1 MTTTLFYATMNTKIG
16 PLTLVKT
23 EKGVCAL
30 ENGQMKDLTERSWF
44 QRTFKD
50 TELIDNEHAFD
61 REFKELSAYLD
72 GERHQFTF
80 PVDLIGTPF
89 QQSVWRVLQSIP
101 YGQSLSYGEVAR
113 MIGKRPTVSQA
124 VGQAIGQN
132 PVMFVVPCHRVLSQ
146 SGELTGYRGGTAM
159 KKALL
164 DLEGVPYR
172 T

>member
-1 MTTTLFYATMNTKIG
+1 MTTTLFYTTMNTTMG

-23 EKGVCAL
+23 EKGLCAL
-30 ENGQMKDLTERSWF
+30 ESGQIEDLTERSWF

-50 TELIDNEHAFD
+50 TEVIYDKHSFEQ
-61 REFKELSAYLD
+61 EFKELNAYLD
-72 GERHQFTF
+72 GELQRFTF
-80 PVDLIGTPF
+80 SVDLIGTPF
-89 QQSVWRVLQSIP
+89 QQSVWQVLQSIP
-101 YGQSLSYGEVAR
+101 YGQSISYGEVAR
-113 MIGKRPTVSQA
+113 MIGKRPTVAQA

-132 PVMFVVPCHRVLSQ
+132 PVMIVVPCHRVLSQ
-146 SGELTGYRGGTAM
+146 SGELTGYRGGTPM

>member
-1 MTTTLFYATMNTKIG
+1 MTTTLFYTTMNTTIG

-23 EKGVCAL
+23 EKGLCAL
-30 ENGQMKDLTERSWF
+30 ESGQVEDLTERSWF

-50 TELIDNEHAFD
+50 KALIDDKHLFEQ
-61 REFKELSAYLD
+61 ESQELSAYLA
-72 GERHQFTF
+72 GELQRFTS
-80 PVDLIGTPF
+80 PVDMIGTPF
-89 QQSVWRVLQSIP
+89 QQSVWQVLSSIP
-101 YGQSLSYGEVAR
+101 YGHSISYSEVAR
-113 MIGKRPTVSQA
+113 LIGKRPTAAQA

-132 PVMFVVPCHRVLSQ
+132 PVMIVIPCHRVLSK
-146 SGELTGYRGGTAM
+146 SGELTGYRGGIAM